1 MQISTIN
8 TWGLMP
14 FRLINKL
21 APETI
26 KIRRAH
32 FSSIYIP
39 FVKVRLAKKV
49 SNSKFCG
56 PGARLTDI
64 F

>member
-32 FSSIYIP
+32 FSSLYVP
-39 FVKVRLAKKV
+39 FIKVRLAKK
-49 SNSKFCG
+49 
-56 PGARLTDI
+56 
-64 F
+64 